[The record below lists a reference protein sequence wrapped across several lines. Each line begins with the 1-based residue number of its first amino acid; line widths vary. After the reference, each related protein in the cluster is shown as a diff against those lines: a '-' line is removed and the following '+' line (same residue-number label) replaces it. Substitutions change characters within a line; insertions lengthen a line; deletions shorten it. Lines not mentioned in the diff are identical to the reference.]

1 MRYVKK
7 YKPFLW
13 PKSTFWRGI
22 LSFPVE
28 LEQMWFSLSSFRVL
42 FTTTDDRRR
51 QVRQQRQRTLWKFG
65 SAGAWRRPVS
75 LTPGWLANARD
86 MLNQSEGVYGQRF
99 RVSQHSVTPQRVENS
114 HFGATFYR
122 SVICG
127 TTPDRFQ
134 WRHARALFPAGDKWW
149 HLYRLCVLRLSI

>member
-42 FTTTDDRRR
+42 FTAIDDHRR

-65 SAGAWRRPVS
+65 SAGAWRRPLS
-75 LTPGWLANARD
+75 LTPGWLVNARD

-99 RVSQHSVTPQRVENS
+99 RVSQHSVTPPLRQWGAGKMSQHSVTPPLRQWGAGKMNQHSVTPLRQRVENS
-114 HFGATFYR
+114 HFGATF
-122 SVICG
+122 
-127 TTPDRFQ
+127 
-134 WRHARALFPAGDKWW
+134 
-149 HLYRLCVLRLSI
+149 